1 MTSSNTQRLLQMT
14 KHKAEEMMDAINRL
28 ELDINRCYD
37 MDGKFTHIEVAS
49 GSFKHPQ
56 VVYCGTYDG
65 MQTIEEAVS
74 YILDMEKL
82 GKEFAL

>member
-1 MTSSNTQRLLQMT
+1 MT
-14 KHKAEEMMDAINRL
+14 KYKAEDIVDAINRL

-37 MDGKFTHIEVAS
+37 MDGEFTHIEVAS

-56 VVYCGTYDG
+56 IVYCGTYDR
-65 MQTIEEAVS
+65 MQTIEDAVG